1 MASRNRVYTANEVVR
16 LLNNA
21 DYASFDSDSVLESS
35 SDESDSDSVDN
46 IESESGSDSDSDATI
61 IVDVVDDVTWSSS
74 PVSNMRRLDFTGNAG
89 LHVILQDPTD
99 PLEYFESFVT
109 TEILEP
115 VVDETNRR
123 AAQLLAKP
131 GLKGGSRLRQWF
143 DTTMNELKSFIAL
156 SLYMGVIW
164 KPKLK
169 MYWTTK
175 PMLETPHVRRLMT
188 EKRFSLLMK
197 CLHFVNSD
205 LIVAGASKAEKS
217 FSKITPFFDALIHQF
232 QSVYTPSANVAIDE
246 SLMLWKGRLAMKQY
260 IPLKRA
266 RFGLKSYEL
275 CESGSGYTWN
285 SIIHTGPMMQLEH
298 SSDGLKQLLD
308 QGYCFYMDTW
318 YSSPALFRQLRQR
331 DTDAVGTVRL
341 SRSRMPPDLKPKIPH
356 GTITARYSKNLMAL
370 KWHDKREIMML
381 STFHVSDTQSVKSR
395 QGDKNKPVVIID
407 YNRNMG
413 AVDMA
418 DQMLQSYQVERKR
431 KKVWYKKQFQHLLNQ
446 TVLNCYILYKKQN
459 PGSKTTHLNFVVK
472 LIARL
477 IEQYGSETPPARRGR
492 PSKDAV
498 VDPPSVRTSFPEGDP
513 AD

>member
-16 LLNNA
+16 LLNNT
-21 DYASFDSDSVLESS
+21 DYASFDSDSELESS

-175 PMLETPHVRRLMT
+175 PMLETPYVRRLMT

-197 CLHFVNSD
+197 GLHFVNSD

-217 FSKITPFFDALIHQF
+217 FSKIKPFFDALIHQF

-260 IPLKRA
+260 
-266 RFGLKSYEL
+266 
-275 CESGSGYTWN
+275 T
-285 SIIHTGPMMQLEH
+285 
-298 SSDGLKQLLD
+298 
-308 QGYCFYMDTW
+308 
-318 YSSPALFRQLRQR
+318 
-331 DTDAVGTVRL
+331 
-341 SRSRMPPDLKPKIPH
+341 SR
-356 GTITARYSKNLMAL
+356 
-370 KWHDKREIMML
+370 
-381 STFHVSDTQSVKSR
+381 
-395 QGDKNKPVVIID
+395 
-407 YNRNMG
+407 
-413 AVDMA
+413 
-418 DQMLQSYQVERKR
+418 
-431 KKVWYKKQFQHLLNQ
+431 
-446 TVLNCYILYKKQN
+446 
-459 PGSKTTHLNFVVK
+459 
-472 LIARL
+472 
-477 IEQYGSETPPARRGR
+477 
-492 PSKDAV
+492 
-498 VDPPSVRTSFPEGDP
+498 
-513 AD
+513 